1 LLGFASLHILA
12 NYYQPLIWALC
23 DYQAMKYKNIKS
35 AIHNFGH
42 SFASYENYV
51 DDDFVLYELRNI
63 HRKGYDISIN
73 WLTGDFEPSQLCS
86 ERIKKSIGY
95 WINSLDEHLQKQ
107 NVSLGSLQSLDFKWP
122 AKQGHFIVA
131 IDDRGIEH
139 RKEIMHAD

>member
-1 LLGFASLHILA
+1 
-12 NYYQPLIWALC
+12 
-23 DYQAMKYKNIKS
+23 MKYKNIKS

-73 WLTGDFEPSQLCS
+73 WLTQEFEPNQLCS

-95 WINSLDEHLQKQ
+95 WANSLNENLQKQ
-107 NVSLGSLQSLDFKWP
+107 NVCLGSLQSLNFKWP

-131 IDDRGIEH
+131 MDDRGTEH